1 MRPAIRKRITKSGL
15 LWIAIAAIVAALGC
29 AGSSEFGEGD
39 EATSGRGSDL
49 LGEEVGG
56 SEFERYGG
64 AMGSEL
70 SASERDALGLQTVY
84 FAFDEFSLS
93 GTARE
98 TLRRDAEILR
108 SHPEIL
114 VEIQG
119 NCDDRG
125 SEEYNLALGERRAR
139 AAKDYYNLALGER
152 RARAAKDYL
161 VNSGISRQRISTVSF
176 GESNPATMGQS
187 ERAWQLNRR
196 DDFVPKR

>member
-1 MRPAIRKRITKSGL
+1 MRPAIGKRITKSGL

-39 EATSGRGSDL
+39 DATSGRGSAL

-139 AAKDYYNLALGER
+139 AAKDY
-152 RARAAKDYL
+152 L

-176 GESNPATMGQS
+176 GESNPAAMGQS

>member
-1 MRPAIRKRITKSGL
+1 MRSAIRKRGTRSGL
-15 LWIAIAAIVAALGC
+15 LWIAILAIAAALGC
-29 AGSSEFGEGD
+29 AGSSEFEEGD
-39 EATSGRGSDL
+39 DATSGRGSAL
-49 LGEEVGG
+49 LGTEVGG

-64 AMGSEL
+64 SMGSEL
-70 SASERDALGLQTVY
+70 SAAERDALGLQTVY

-93 GTARE
+93 STARE
-98 TLRRDAEILR
+98 TLRRNAEILR

-139 AAKDYYNLALGER
+139 AAKDY
-152 RARAAKDYL
+152 L
-161 VNSGISRQRISTVSF
+161 VNSGIGRQRISTVSF
-176 GESNPATMGQS
+176 GESNPAAMGQG

-196 DDFVPKR
+196 DDLVPKR

>member
-1 MRPAIRKRITKSGL
+1 MGPAIGKRITRNLL
-15 LWIAIAAIVAALGC
+15 LWVAIGGVTAALGC
-29 AGSSEFGEGD
+29 AGSSDLEEG
-39 EATSGRGSDL
+39 AGSTSGSGSGL
-49 LGEEVGG
+49 SGQEVGG

-64 AMGSEL
+64 EMGSEL
-70 SASERDALGLQTVY
+70 SPAERNALGLQAVY
-84 FAFDEFSLS
+84 FDFDQFSLS
-93 GTARE
+93 DSARE
-98 TLRRDAEILR
+98 TLRRNAETLH

-139 AAKDYYNLALGER
+139 S
-152 RARAAKDYL
+152 AKDYL
-161 VNSGISRQRISTVSF
+161 VDSGVPRQRISTVSF
-176 GESNPATMGQS
+176 GENNPAAMGHS

>member
-1 MRPAIRKRITKSGL
+1 MTGNLL
-15 LWIAIAAIVAALGC
+15 LWIAACTVVAALGC
-29 AGSSEFGEGD
+29 AGSSDMEEGD
-39 EATSGRGSDL
+39 VYGSESAGGLYGQDVAGSD
-49 LGEEVGG
+49 
-56 SEFERYGG
+56 FERYGG
-64 AMGSEL
+64 AAGSEL
-70 SASERDALGLQTVY
+70 SAAERDALGLQSVY
-84 FAFDEFSLS
+84 FDFDQYSLS

-98 TLRRDAEILR
+98 TLRRNAEILH

-139 AAKDYYNLALGER
+139 SAKE
-152 RARAAKDYL
+152 YL
-161 VNSGISRQRISTVSF
+161 IDSGIPRQRISTVSF
-176 GESNPATMGQS
+176 GESNPVAMGES

>member
-1 MRPAIRKRITKSGL
+1 MRPAIGIRITRNL
-15 LWIAIAAIVAALGC
+15 LFCAAIGAVAAAFGC
-29 AGSSEFGEGD
+29 AGSSELGEGD
-39 EATSGRGSDL
+39 GYASGSDGGL
-49 LGEEVGG
+49 YGEDVGG

-70 SASERDALGLQTVY
+70 SQAERDALGLQTVY
-84 FAFDEFSLS
+84 FDFDQFSLD
-93 GTARE
+93 GAARE
-98 TLRRDAEILR
+98 TLRRNAEILH

-139 AAKDYYNLALGER
+139 S
-152 RARAAKDYL
+152 AKDYL
-161 VNSGISRQRISTVSF
+161 VDSGIPRERISTVSF
-176 GESNPATMGQS
+176 GEANPTAAGQS
-187 ERAWQLNRR
+187 ESAWRLNRR